1 LACSIGSARFAQAW
15 RLGAQQPTREV
26 WFQLSAQE
34 TQGTQAGQGEL
45 RLWVD
50 MALLNHFLRPQLAP
64 WRGEELEDGM
74 LELALQLAL
83 PEALQLDEVKLQRR
97 KPHELPPRPLIFRPF
112 LHHAVQGAAL
122 VEASQA
128 ARLERLLAALQP
140 HAPNLYARAL
150 RVRVPIFCGRARLSA
165 DEIRALSKGDIVFLT
180 SL

>member
-1 LACSIGSARFAQAW
+1 
-15 RLGAQQPTREV
+15 
-26 WFQLSAQE
+26 
-34 TQGTQAGQGEL
+34 
-45 RLWVD
+45 
-50 MALLNHFLRPQLAP
+50 
-64 WRGEELEDGM
+64 
-74 LELALQLAL
+74 
-83 PEALQLDEVKLQRR
+83 VKLQRR